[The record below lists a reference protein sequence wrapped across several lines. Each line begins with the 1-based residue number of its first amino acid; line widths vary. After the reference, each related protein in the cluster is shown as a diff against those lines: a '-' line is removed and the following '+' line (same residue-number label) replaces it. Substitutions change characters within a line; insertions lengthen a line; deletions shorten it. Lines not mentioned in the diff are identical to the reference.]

1 MNLEKLSR
9 LLDLLRLLQGGS
21 GHNAN
26 TLALACGVNRRTI
39 FRYLETL
46 RSVGIPLEFDEELQR
61 YSISGPSLLPPTNF
75 SADEALA
82 VIALSHEMGGT
93 GKIPFYA
100 AARSAALKLESNL
113 PSRLREEMK
122 KLTRTIRIHSA
133 PVNEM
138 IGLQNIYDDLMD
150 ASAAHRAVRI
160 SYNSFAEGEEIQ
172 TKLSTYQLL
181 FSRHS
186 WYAIGRSSVHRE
198 ARTFNVGR
206 IRSLEQLDEKFKIP
220 QGFSIERYLRNA
232 WNLIPERGP
241 DRKVIVRFQPLVARN
256 VAEVNWHKTQRLEFN
271 DDGTLDFQVTVS
283 GLGEISWWILGY
295 GDQAEVLEP
304 VELRDRVAGHASRL
318 LAKYEERAKIRNPND
333 EVG

>member
-9 LLDLLRLLQGGS
+9 LLDLLRLLQSGS

-26 TLALACGVNRRTI
+26 ALALACGVNRRTI

-46 RSVGIPLEFDEELQR
+46 RSVGIPLEFDDELQR

-75 SADEALA
+75 TSDEALA

-100 AARSAALKLESNL
+100 AARAAAMKLESNM

-122 KLTRTIRIHSA
+122 KLTRTIRIHQS

-138 IGLQNIYDDLMD
+138 AGLKSIYDELMD
-150 ASAAHRAVRI
+150 ASAAHQAVRI
-160 SYNSFAEGEEIQ
+160 RYDSFAEKEEIQ
-172 TKLSTYQLL
+172 TKLCTYQLL

-186 WYAIGRSSVHRE
+186 WYAIGRSSLHRE

-206 IRSLEQLDEKFKIP
+206 IRSLERLDETFKIP

-232 WNLIPERGP
+232 WNLIPESGP
-241 DRKVIVRFQPLVARN
+241 DREVTIRFQPLVARN
-256 VAEVNWHKTQRLEFN
+256 VAEVSWHKTQRLEFN
-271 DDGTLDFQVTVS
+271 DDGTLDFHVSVS

-295 GDQAEVLEP
+295 GDQAEVIGP
-304 VELRDRVAGHASRL
+304 PELRERVAGHAKRL
-318 LAKYEERAKIRNPND
+318 LARYEAQ
-333 EVG
+333 G

>member
-26 TLALACGVNRRTI
+26 ALALACGVNRRTI

-46 RSVGIPLEFDEELQR
+46 RSVGIPLEFDDELQR

-75 SADEALA
+75 TADEALA

-100 AARSAALKLESNL
+100 PARSAALKLESNL
-113 PSRLREEMK
+113 PTRLREEMK
-122 KLTRTIRIHSA
+122 KLTRTIRIQPA

-138 IGLQNIYDDLMD
+138 AGLQNIYDDLID
-150 ASAAHRAVRI
+150 ASAAHQAVRI

-172 TKLSTYQLL
+172 TKLCTYQLL

-186 WYAIGRSSVHRE
+186 WYAIGRSSLHRE

-206 IRSLEQLDEKFKIP
+206 IRTLERLDEKFKIP
-220 QGFSIERYLRNA
+220 TGFSIERYLRNA
-232 WNLIPERGP
+232 WNLIPEPGP
-241 DRKVIVRFQPLVARN
+241 DREVTVRFQPLVARN
-256 VAEVNWHKTQRLEFN
+256 VAEVSWHKTQRLAFN
-271 DDGTLDFQVTVS
+271 DDGTLDFRGTVS

-295 GDQAEVLEP
+295 GDQAEVIEP
-304 VELRDRVAGHASRL
+304 VELRERVAGHAERL
-318 LAKYEERAKIRNPND
+318 LAKYQKNDRNPND
-333 EVG
+333 E